1 VDDGLADG
9 EVELGLAEVADGGG
23 VGHVRAPNG
32 RERVMG
38 PQVAQRVPWP
48 GWSWRPVTRSTLALQ
63 WTQASQEQVGFI
75 AVQ

>member
-1 VDDGLADG
+1 
-9 EVELGLAEVADGGG
+9 
-23 VGHVRAPNG
+23 
-32 RERVMG
+32 MG